1 MIAFD
6 FTLDDREAQRVFDR
20 IALFVRS
27 PVEALQAAA
36 DGLKAR
42 ITVNSFGAMSDPW
55 GNAWPALAPATIKDR
70 QRRGNQS
77 ATPLKD
83 TLRMFNS
90 LQAGNV
96 GNTGFVTM
104 SGGNDRF
111 PQVHQFGNARIP
123 ARPTFP
129 IDASGVNIPK
139 TWEPD
144 VFGAF
149 DRVLGKL
156 T

>member
-1 MIAFD
+1 MIKFTS
-6 FTLDDREAQRVFDR
+6 TLDDREAQRVFDR

-42 ITVNSFGAMSDPW
+42 ITVSSFGAMSDPW
-55 GNAWPALAPATIKDR
+55 GNAWPALAPATLKDR
-70 QRRGNQS
+70 ARRGNQS

-83 TLRMFNS
+83 THRMFNS
-90 LQAGNV
+90 LLAATV

-104 SGGNDRF
+104 GGGNDRF
-111 PQVHQFGNARIP
+111 PEVHQFGNGRIP

-129 IDASGVNIPK
+129 IDASGVNMPK
-139 TWEPD
+139 NWEPD
-144 VFGAF
+144 VYGAF
-149 DRVLGKL
+149 DKVLGKL